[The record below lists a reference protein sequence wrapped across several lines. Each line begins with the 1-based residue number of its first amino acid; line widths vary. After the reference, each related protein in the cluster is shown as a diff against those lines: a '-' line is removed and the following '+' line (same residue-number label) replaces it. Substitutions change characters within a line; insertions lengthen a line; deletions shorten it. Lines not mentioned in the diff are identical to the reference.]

1 MDFRILL
8 TFLLLSVSGALHAQD
23 YHGQV
28 VGSNSSPVGNA
39 SVIMLD
45 GNYRTLTF
53 ARSGRDGRYTVVT
66 PSGKTG
72 KWLTFVCMGFER
84 DTIPLEGFVQGQKTV
99 LTEKSFKI
107 KEVKVV
113 APKMRQMGDTI
124 DYYVGMFKQKQDRT
138 LEDVLKKMPGISVG
152 SDGSISVGGKR
163 INKFYIEGMDL
174 LGNKYSQATENI
186 NAGKVKKVQVLNNH
200 EPIKMLR
207 GRSFSDQAALNIVL
221 ADDAKEVWQ
230 GTVEAGTGSSLQKP
244 GHWLGDARL
253 TAMRFAHKLQSIS
266 IYKFNNTGKDILHE
280 INVNQILGISAPDE
294 VGFLHNIN
302 LTLPDLQPQRT
313 TFNTSS
319 LLASNWLF
327 KTGKDSEIRLQLSG
341 ALDRSRQQQTTT
353 TVYNDVDGGATI
365 AEDVTAHS
373 HESSLSGELHYQ
385 LNADKTYLINNLS
398 GYVDW
403 NRSTGQSILNGNIV
417 RENVKPRKRYISDD
431 FSWIHRFT
439 DKRSLSLSGYA
450 AYNDLPGHLL
460 LHDGSWENLDLQTL
474 RWKAT
479 TWIGQRIGAVNV
491 TYDLETN
498 GNRQWLSTR
507 NPLDTANDRYA
518 ESWLTGRVTTSY
530 KNDWLDLSARL
541 PLSWLWRSL
550 GREDK
555 TNVLFTPE
563 VSAKLTFGVDWDLS
577 LSYNYGWQPLSL
589 RDMTGTTLFTNYIS
603 VTQGLGYLDNSHGNS
618 FTGILNYRNISSGFF
633 ATAMTSWAGNSGNI
647 LYRATYDHGFYTT
660 RPTDRRSVS
669 HFLMSMLQLSESV
682 HWCRLNVSL
691 QGHYTEERYSLLLSD
706 VVTPFT
712 LKSSSATLSFSL
724 QPATWLSFDANSN
737 VGASRQINRVDRSL
751 DSPTLVSFVHRLN
764 VYLMPGKW
772 QVEWSHELY
781 HGNNDATST
790 NYFMDL
796 SVAYRRKTY
805 ELSVAM
811 NNVLGTDTYKQHY
824 YTINQQIHQLNIL
837 RPREILFTASFD
849 I

>member
-1 MDFRILL
+1 M
-8 TFLLLSVSGALHAQD
+8 
-23 YHGQV
+23 
-28 VGSNSSPVGNA
+28 
-39 SVIMLD
+39 
-45 GNYRTLTF
+45 
-53 ARSGRDGRYTVVT
+53 
-66 PSGKTG
+66 
-72 KWLTFVCMGFER
+72 
-84 DTIPLEGFVQGQKTV
+84 
-99 LTEKSFKI
+99 
-107 KEVKVV
+107 
-113 APKMRQMGDTI
+113 
-124 DYYVGMFKQKQDRT
+124 
-138 LEDVLKKMPGISVG
+138 
-152 SDGSISVGGKR
+152 
-163 INKFYIEGMDL
+163 
-174 LGNKYSQATENI
+174 
-186 NAGKVKKVQVLNNH
+186 
-200 EPIKMLR
+200 
-207 GRSFSDQAALNIVL
+207 
-221 ADDAKEVWQ
+221 
-230 GTVEAGTGSSLQKP
+230 
-244 GHWLGDARL
+244 
-253 TAMRFAHKLQSIS
+253 
-266 IYKFNNTGKDILHE
+266 
-280 INVNQILGISAPDE
+280 
-294 VGFLHNIN
+294 
-302 LTLPDLQPQRT
+302 
-313 TFNTSS
+313 
-319 LLASNWLF
+319 
-327 KTGKDSEIRLQLSG
+327 
-341 ALDRSRQQQTTT
+341 
-353 TVYNDVDGGATI
+353 
-365 AEDVTAHS
+365 
-373 HESSLSGELHYQ
+373 
-385 LNADKTYLINNLS
+385 
-398 GYVDW
+398 
-403 NRSTGQSILNGNIV
+403 
-417 RENVKPRKRYISDD
+417 
-431 FSWIHRFT
+431 
-439 DKRSLSLSGYA
+439 

-460 LHDGSWENLDLQTL
+460 LHDGSWESLDLQTL

-589 RDMTGTTLFTNYIS
+589 CDMTGTTLFTNYIS

-691 QGHYTEERYSLLLSD
+691 QGHYTEERYNLLLSD